1 MRVRVST
8 RGGLAGSGRID
19 EASISGAR
27 LETALPL
34 RVHSVIVLSLA
45 AGARSTRHLK
55 LEAEVVRRTE
65 RGFGIAWTQFAPAR
79 LRVLYRKF
87 PTASRAN
94 TAEAHATAMRTSR
107 S

>member
-45 AGARSTRHLK
+45 AAARNTKHLK

-87 PTASRAN
+87 PPPSRA
-94 TAEAHATAMRTSR
+94 SVG
-107 S
+107 